1 MARLVLEPRPL
12 GPESSAPTILPPPL
26 WVQSHS
32 DHLSGWYCFGYSW
45 NFYSSIQLDCWWTS
59 AANEWDV
66 ELNTRRE
73 IPYLQATIYYSLFN
87 IHLDFG
93 PLLVSVSMIVYPYF
107 GTNYY
112 NSIAII
118 PAYSDLAIRK
128 GYKIGKS
135 SSSRFSFSAA
145 SNAVTKVTK
154 CVTFGFFFAHFGFLF
169 LLEKF

>member
-1 MARLVLEPRPL
+1 MSVLEPFELIPVSVPTPPTRHKEKNTMTRLVLEPRPL

-87 IHLDFG
+87 IHLNFG

-107 GTNYY
+107 GRI
-112 NSIAII
+112 SCW
-118 PAYSDLAIRK
+118 LAISNTRE
-128 GYKIGKS
+128 KIWYLIT
-135 SSSRFSFSAA
+135 
-145 SNAVTKVTK
+145 AVLGAGNPCLT
-154 CVTFGFFFAHFGFLF
+154 L
-169 LLEKF
+169 

>member
-1 MARLVLEPRPL
+1 MLVQNSDNVCTRAIWANDSFCPPPTPPTRHKEKNTMARLVLEPRPL

-128 GYKIGKS
+128 G
-135 SSSRFSFSAA
+135 
-145 SNAVTKVTK
+145 
-154 CVTFGFFFAHFGFLF
+154 
-169 LLEKF
+169 